1 MLKRTLGRSLITL
14 LVITGLA
21 GTINNSSI
29 SKKERKQVVT
39 KMKETKSEALTSVKD
54 LSTAQLEFKA
64 APDKWSAK
72 DCMFHI
78 AGAEKLLWSM
88 LETSMNGPANPEKR
102 SEIKMTDEQ
111 IVEIIENRTSKF
123 QAPEPIQPKN
133 TGYKSFDEAMD
144 DFKQTRSEHIKYL
157 KSSTED
163 LRNHVVQMPFGW
175 IDCYQ
180 LCLFIAGHSNRHT
193 QQINE
198 VKANAAFPRQ

>member
-14 LVITGLA
+14 LVVTGLA

-29 SKKERKQVVT
+29 SKKERKHAVT
-39 KMKETKSEALTSVKD
+39 MMKETKSDAINSVKD
-54 LSTAQLEFKA
+54 LSTTQLEFKT

-72 DCMFHI
+72 DCMMHI
-78 AGAEKLLWSM
+78 AGAEKLLWSL
-88 LETSMNGPANPEKR
+88 LETSMKGPANPEKR

-111 IVEIIENRTSKF
+111 IVEVIKNRTSKF

-133 TGYKSFDEAMD
+133 TGYRSFEEAMD
-144 DFKQTRSEHIKYL
+144 DFKQTRGEHIKYL

-198 VKANAAFPRQ
+198 VKANAAFPKQ